1 MMIDKSKAE
10 GFATDWIAAWNS
22 HDLQRVL
29 SHYTDDFEF
38 TSPFIIQIAG
48 EPSGRLR
55 GKSAV
60 GAYWAKALARIPN
73 LEFKLKSVLW
83 GVNSLVIHYQRHDGR
98 DASEWFEFDG
108 EDKVIKSSAHYAGE

>member
-10 GFATDWIAAWNS
+10 SFASDWIAAWNS

-29 SHYTDDFEF
+29 SHYTEDFEF
-38 TSPFIIQIAG
+38 TSPFIIHIAG

-60 GAYWAKALARIPN
+60 GAYWAKALARLPQPCVQA
-73 LEFKLKSVLW
+73 EV
-83 GVNSLVIHYQRHDGR
+83 RR
-98 DASEWFEFDG
+98 ASTVW
-108 EDKVIKSSAHYAGE
+108 